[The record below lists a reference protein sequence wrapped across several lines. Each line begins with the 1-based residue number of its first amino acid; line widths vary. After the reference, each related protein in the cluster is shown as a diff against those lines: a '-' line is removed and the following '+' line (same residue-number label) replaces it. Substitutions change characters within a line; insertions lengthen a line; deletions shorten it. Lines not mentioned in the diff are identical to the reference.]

1 MARAVGVAVCNVVV
15 LALAV
20 ALAAKQPKHPAQAD
34 QHAVVQAW
42 AEKLGKELGEF
53 ASSVTRIRHLHDTF
67 KKATVS
73 VRNATALLDGVV
85 RNVQDLMQIRV
96 EQVQDIRRAAEDMGR
111 VPLRKLAIEVR
122 KPYLGVK
129 DKEAGEEPT
138 PTPAPKAKSKQ
149 KVRWWSRGSTVLVP
163 PTTTPAPTPPPTTP
177 KPWLVHDEF
186 FPGGSLINDSL
197 SAVHVP
203 ADVND
208 GTFALDPDEP
218 EEDLDVY
225 MNSTGADVLRVIKLT
240 SRLDDVFLSNK
251 ERDRTTSWQFF
262 AHHSGVMRQYPA
274 SKWNTLYHEDF
285 FDARLRPWY
294 LGAAMSPKDV
304 VILLD
309 NSGSIGMTEPSK
321 LTKLVVHMILDTL
334 GPDDFVSVLLFN
346 NTVSSLIPDLDLTLI
361 PATSA
366 YVRELQHALEDVTP
380 KGPANLSLG
389 LETAFLLLEKYRRQ
403 SLGAACNQAVM
414 LVTDVVP
421 EHEEELFRVHNRP
434 ELDNPGQTHA
444 RVFTFVIKEPAQGEA
459 REAQWMACANMG
471 EYCIGEESIN
481 IGCLKLSHLHRGAVK
496 GLSNTTSISGATNI
510 MGSRNDQEHWW
521 HMKIWKSGARGTLQY
536 LPVMSRP
543 LVLAGMHPVHWTHM
557 YADVTVPGLTDV
569 LWSGMEHVEQLH
581 RVTPFCFKHAE
592 LHPLAKKHYLN
603 RLPVRMWSG

>member
-1 MARAVGVAVCNVVV
+1 M
-15 LALAV
+15 
-20 ALAAKQPKHPAQAD
+20 
-34 QHAVVQAW
+34 
-42 AEKLGKELGEF
+42 
-53 ASSVTRIRHLHDTF
+53 
-67 KKATVS
+67 
-73 VRNATALLDGVV
+73 LDGVV

-366 YVRELQHALEDVTP
+366 YVRELQHALED
-380 KGPANLSLG
+380 
-389 LETAFLLLEKYRRQ
+389 
-403 SLGAACNQAVM
+403 AVM

-444 RVFTFVIKEPAQGEA
+444 RVFTF
-459 REAQWMACANMG
+459 
-471 EYCIGEESIN
+471 
-481 IGCLKLSHLHRGAVK
+481 
-496 GLSNTTSISGATNI
+496 
-510 MGSRNDQEHWW
+510 
-521 HMKIWKSGARGTLQY
+521 Y

-603 RLPVRMWSG
+603 RLPIPDRALGQQEEFVITVSVPARNLTSEGIENGDILGVAG